1 MANTKITDLSS
12 VTAAEAHE
20 IPVNNAGSDG
30 KVTAGQI
37 SRIPSAITV
46 DATTAYTLVLTDA
59 GKTVE
64 IDNSSAAVLTIP
76 SSGSVN
82 FLDGTYVNITR
93 KGSGSVT
100 LSTGTGVTLL
110 SRSSARILAGQYSLA
125 TIYKSSANS
134 WIAGGDLSTV

>member
-20 IPVNNAGSDG
+20 VPVNNAGADG

-64 IDNSSAAVLTIP
+64 INNSSAAIITIP
-76 SSGSVN
+76 ATGSVN
-82 FLDGTYVNITR
+82 FLDGTYVNIVR
-93 KGSGSVT
+93 KGAGAVSVT
-100 LSTGTGVTLL
+100 TGTAVTIL
-110 SRSSARILAGQYSLA
+110 SKSSARILTSQYSMA

-134 WIAGGDLSTV
+134 WILGGDVSTV

>member
-30 KVTAGQI
+30 KVTVGQI
-37 SRIPSAITV
+37 SRCPSAITV
-46 DATTAYTLVLTDA
+46 GATTAYTLVLTDA

-64 IDNSSAAVLTIP
+64 INNSSAAIITIP
-76 SSGSVN
+76 ATGSVN
-82 FLDGTYVNITR
+82 FLDGTYINIVR
-93 KGSGSVT
+93 KGSGAVSVT
-100 LSTGTGVTLL
+100 TGTAVTIL
-110 SRSSARILAGQYSLA
+110 SKSSARILTSQYSMA

-134 WIAGGDLSTV
+134 WILGGDVSTV